1 MDLNLEGKTAAVM
14 AASQGLGRAA
24 AEALAG
30 EGAQVAIC
38 ARTEQRLRD
47 TAHAIET
54 ETGSRVEPIPA
65 DVSVAEDIERFVDE
79 TAERLGGL
87 DVLVTN
93 KGGPPPGG
101 FEEIGDA
108 QWSEGFELVV
118 MSYVRAVRAALEH
131 LREGDGGSVV
141 AIESTSVK
149 TPIEGLLLS
158 NALRPSVVATSK
170 TLARELAEEGMRFNV
185 VLPGSMSTDRL
196 HDLVRE
202 RAREAEV
209 PYEEAMADW
218 QAEIPAGRLGEPREL
233 GEMICFLAS
242 PAASYVTGGVFPVDG
257 GKTPNV
263 Y

>member
-1 MDLNLEGKTAAVM
+1 MDLDLSGKTAAVM

-24 AEALAG
+24 ATSLTA
-30 EGAQVAIC
+30 EGADVAIC
-38 ARTEQRLRD
+38 ARTKNRLVD
-47 TAHAIET
+47 AADAIAA

-65 DVSVAEDIERFVDE
+65 DVSEAEDVERFVEE
-79 TAERLGGL
+79 TVDRLGGL

-101 FEEIGDA
+101 FTGIGDD
-108 QWSEGFELVV
+108 QWLEGFELVV
-118 MSYVRAVRAALEH
+118 LSYVRAVRAALPH
-131 LREGDGGSVV
+131 LTAGDGGSVV

-149 TPIEGLLLS
+149 APIDGLLLS
-158 NALRPSVVATSK
+158 NALRPSVVAASK
-170 TLARELAEEGMRFNV
+170 TLAREHADEDVRFNV

-202 RAREAEV
+202 RARESGV
-209 PYEEAMADW
+209 SVEEAMADW
-218 QAEIPAGRLGEPREL
+218 QADIPADRLGDPREL
-233 GEMICFLAS
+233 GDVICFLAS
-242 PAASYVTGGVFPVDG
+242 PKASYVTGGVFPVDG

>member
-1 MDLNLEGKTAAVM
+1 MDLDLDGKSAAVM

-30 EGAQVAIC
+30 EGADVAIC

-47 TAHAIET
+47 AAHAIEQAT
-54 ETGSRVEPIPA
+54 DRQVEPIPA
-65 DVSVAEDIERFVDE
+65 DVSIAEDVERFVDE
-79 TAERLGGL
+79 AADRLGGL

-101 FEEIGDA
+101 FEDLDDA
-108 QWSEGFELVV
+108 AWREGFELVV
-118 MSYVRAVRAALEH
+118 MSYVRAVRAALPH

-149 TPIEGLLLS
+149 TPIDGLLLS

-170 TLARELAEEGMRFNV
+170 TLARELADEDVRFNV

-202 RAREAEV
+202 RAREAGTS
-209 PYEEAMADW
+209 YEAAMADW
-218 QAEIPAGRLGEPREL
+218 QADIPADRLGDPREL
-233 GEMICFLAS
+233 GEVICFLAS
-242 PAASYVTGGVFPVDG
+242 PRASYVTGSVVPVDG